1 MRRTLVVIALSHSL
15 TAPLA
20 AQTADPEGLRQQV
33 EAVLSA
39 APAGTRF
46 GLLVVDDQGREV
58 LAINPDQRFIPAS
71 NTKLYTT
78 AAAMALL
85 APQEAGAAPGA
96 EGFTRI
102 APGALIGLAP
112 RKDGTSDVV
121 LVGRGDAA
129 LSSAPDCQADCL
141 SELAGQVAGKIRRV
155 HDVIGDASWFP
166 DQRWSPGMSWNNIG
180 TDSGTAIAAL
190 SLDDNELPV
199 RIAPGA
205 LGQPPVVE
213 IAPYY
218 TLRNEAVTIA
228 PGGQTTLAFERAPN
242 ASELRI
248 YGEIALDAV
257 PYKDRLGIDDPAHYA
272 AWQLRRHLQAAGVKV
287 SGAVRSRYRPLAL
300 IDDPELRQGRAA
312 SVPLPRAGLI
322 GGSGGMPL
330 AQVVARVNKDSQNL
344 YAELLLRRIGR
355 IAGTGS
361 LADGLLAARQLFEGA
376 GLPSGGFDLADGSGM
391 SSYNRVSPRATVAL
405 LRWGAGQPW
414 GGQWRASLPVG
425 GIDGTLR
432 RRFAGTPLHGRL
444 FAKTGTLNATNA
456 LSGYLIAASGRELT
470 FAAFAN
476 DVPGD
481 KGAGGAIDAALGVVA
496 AAN

>member
-1 MRRTLVVIALSHSL
+1 MRQILAVIALS
-15 TAPLA
+15 LA
-20 AQTADPEGLRQQV
+20 APAAAQGADPAVLRQQV

-46 GLLVVDDQGREV
+46 GLLVVDAQGREV

-71 NTKLYTT
+71 NTKLFTT
-78 AAAMALL
+78 AAALALL
-85 APQEAGAAPGA
+85 APIEAGATLGTDDFGRYAPGA
-96 EGFTRI
+96 F
-102 APGALIGLAP
+102 IGLAE
-112 RKDGTSDVV
+112 RKDGARDVV
-121 LVGRGDAA
+121 LLGRGDAA
-129 LSSAPDCQADCL
+129 LSSAADCKADCL
-141 SELAGQVAGKIRRV
+141 AELADYVAKKARKV

-190 SLDDNELPV
+190 SLDNNELPV
-199 RIAPGA
+199 KVAPGTQ
-205 LGQPPVVE
+205 GQPPVVE
-213 IAPYY
+213 IPPYY

-228 PGGQTTLAFERAPN
+228 AGGKTTLAFERAPHG
-242 ASELRI
+242 SELRL
-248 YGEIALDAV
+248 YGEIAVDAA
-257 PYKDRLGIDDPAHYA
+257 PFKDLLGIDDPAHYA
-272 AWQLRRHLQAAGVKV
+272 AWQLRRQLEAAGVRV
-287 SGAVRSRYRPLAL
+287 TGQVRSRYRPLAL
-300 IDDPELRQGRAA
+300 IDDPALRQGRDARVA
-312 SVPLPRAGLI
+312 MPRAAFM
-322 GGSGGMPL
+322 GGQGGAPL
-330 AQVVARVNKDSQNL
+330 AQVVTRVNKDSQNL

-376 GLPSGGFDLADGSGM
+376 GLPQGGFEFADGSGM
-391 SSYNRVSPRATVAL
+391 SSYNRVSPRAAVAL

-414 GGQWRASLPVG
+414 GAQWRASLPVG
-425 GIDGTLR
+425 GVDGTLK
-432 RRFAGTPLHGRL
+432 RRFAGTPLQGKL

-456 LSGYLIAASGRELT
+456 LSGYLTAASGRELT

-481 KGAGGAIDAALGVVA
+481 KGASAVIDAALGVIA